1 MPLGG
6 QIQPKARGK
15 GSLGDASIGISLP
28 EQRSG
33 KRKVREENLLVM
45 MESANRELQA
55 QVLFKEPKVKA
66 SYA

>member
-15 GSLGDASIGISLP
+15 GGLGDAVHRDQPSRAKIREEKG
-28 EQRSG
+28 
-33 KRKVREENLLVM
+33 REENLLVM

-66 SYA
+66 NYA